1 MALAERPLVMNTQA
15 LSATQSREMAVV
27 TSGGGGSAPLAMPLA
42 DTMPMYSCRHGK
54 RQMGETAQAGGP
66 LRVWRRAARR
76 GRRGEAGAL
85 RCWRKRKC
93 TARVWA
99 RPAPGWLRTFEHCQA
114 ARQATAPYSQPPVT
128 ITTAPLRPRMV
139 PNTTRLARLP
149 PFFLGCSSA
158 ASAGAAA
165 SAASGCCTCCCAAAP
180 AAAAAAAASAA
191 REAAASAS
199 AAAAGDRCCRHACRP
214 GAAPLLLAPPAPL
227 RLPKRRC

>member
-1 MALAERPLVMNTQA
+1 MRQRRPGDRCLC
-15 LSATQSREMAVV
+15 
-27 TSGGGGSAPLAMPLA
+27 GGGA
-42 DTMPMYSCRHGK
+42 
-54 RQMGETAQAGGP
+54 AQQGGAGG
-66 LRVWRRAARR
+66 
-76 GRRGEAGAL
+76 GEAGAL
-85 RCWRKRKC
+85 RCWRKQKC
-93 TARVWA
+93 AARAWA

-199 AAAAGDRCCRHACRP
+199 AAAAAGDRCCRHACRP